1 MIINVGHVATEKF
14 YTTGV
19 SACNNQQSTS
29 VDLSSCI
36 INAASECT
44 VFVRTIIKKSDSY
57 DAMQIDRLKI
67 DTQEKYDALN
77 LQREHHKKF
86 LQAIKANSFDR
97 AMAERPENPI
107 SLSLIYSSIDSIKYN
122 TGNCADMSLILGAI
136 IAKYIPQRLTGI
148 GFSKNSVFDARISTS
163 LMYNSASG
171 GNHVVVFL
179 TFTDSKGISEYIL
192 DPWLDARIF
201 KKEESYEIYKNNSSE
216 YINENHCFEA
226 YDKYTAIMN
235 SAEYIDAI
243 TKTINLLYRVNLDEI
258 QLTNP
263 FKFI

>member
-1 MIINVGHVATEKF
+1 MNVGHVATEKF
-14 YTTGV
+14 CTTEV
-19 SACNNQQSTS
+19 SACNSQQNTS
-29 VDLSSCI
+29 IDLSSCI

-67 DTQEKYDALN
+67 DMQEKYDTLN

-97 AMAERPENPI
+97 SMIERPENPI
-107 SLSLIYSSIDSIKYN
+107 PLSLIYSSIDSIKYN

-148 GFSKNSVFDARISTS
+148 GFSKNNVFDARISTS

-171 GNHVVVFL
+171 GNHVVVLL

-201 KKEESYEIYKNNSSE
+201 KKEESYEIYKNNSNK
-216 YINENHCFEA
+216 YINENHCFEV
-226 YDKYTAIMN
+226 YDKFSAIMN
-235 SAEYIDAI
+235 SAEYIEAI
-243 TKTINLLYRVNLDEI
+243 AKAINNLYGVNLDKI

-263 FKFI
+263 FEFI

>member
-1 MIINVGHVATEKF
+1 M
-14 YTTGV
+14 YR
-19 SACNNQQSTS
+19 
-29 VDLSSCI
+29 
-36 INAASECT
+36 
-44 VFVRTIIKKSDSY
+44 FVRTIIKKSDSY

-77 LQREHHKKF
+77 FTKRTSQE
-86 LQAIKANSFDR
+86 ISANYKSKLFDR

-148 GFSKNSVFDARISTS
+148 GFSKNNVFDARISTS

-171 GNHVVVFL
+171 GNHVVVFD
-179 TFTDSKGISEYIL
+179 FYWFKRNIGIYTWPL
-192 DPWLDARIF
+192 AGCAHF
-201 KKEESYEIYKNNSSE
+201 QKEESYEIYKNNSSE

>member
-1 MIINVGHVATEKF
+1 MIMNVGHIATKNFAATE
-14 YTTGV
+14 V
-19 SACNNQQSTS
+19 STCNSQQNTSTE
-29 VDLSSCI
+29 LASCI

-44 VFVRTIIKKSDSY
+44 TFVRTIIKKSDSY
-57 DAMQIDRLKI
+57 DAMQIDKLKI
-67 DTQEKYDALN
+67 DTLDKHDELN
-77 LQREHHKKF
+77 SQREHHKKF
-86 LQAIKANSFDR
+86 LQAIKANAFDK
-97 AMAERPENPI
+97 AMIEKPENPI
-107 SLSLIYSSIDSIKYN
+107 PLSLIYSSIDSIKYN
-122 TGNCADMSLILGAI
+122 TGNCADMSLILGST

-148 GFSKNSVFDARISTS
+148 GFSKNNIFDARINTS

-171 GNHVVVFL
+171 GNHVVVLL

-201 KKEESYEIYKNNSSE
+201 KKEESYEIYKNNSNK

-226 YDKYTAIMN
+226 YDKYSAIMN
-235 SAEYIDAI
+235 SAEYIEAI
-243 TKTINLLYRVNLDEI
+243 AKTINHLYGVNLDEI

>member
-14 YTTGV
+14 DTTGV

-86 LQAIKANSFDR
+86 LQTIKANSFDR

-148 GFSKNSVFDARISTS
+148 GFSKNNVFDARISTS

-179 TFTDSKGISEYIL
+179 TLLIQKEYRNIYLTLGWMRAFSKRKSHMKFI
-192 DPWLDARIF
+192 
-201 KKEESYEIYKNNSSE
+201 
-216 YINENHCFEA
+216 
-226 YDKYTAIMN
+226 
-235 SAEYIDAI
+235 
-243 TKTINLLYRVNLDEI
+243 KTIAVNISMKIIASKHTINTLL
-258 QLTNP
+258 
-263 FKFI
+263 

>member
-14 YTTGV
+14 DTTGV

-86 LQAIKANSFDR
+86 LQTIKANSFDR
-97 AMAERPENPI
+97 AMAERPENPT

-148 GFSKNSVFDARISTS
+148 GFSKNNVFDARISTS

-171 GNHVVVFL
+171 GNPFITPLITSAYSKYPHMFTSQHQKASFNIYAEKIIMTEVVPLFNECAMPTPQQFQQIL
-179 TFTDSKGISEYIL
+179 ENIANKYIQNT
-192 DPWLDARIF
+192 P
-201 KKEESYEIYKNNSSE
+201 
-216 YINENHCFEA
+216 
-226 YDKYTAIMN
+226 
-235 SAEYIDAI
+235 
-243 TKTINLLYRVNLDEI
+243 
-258 QLTNP
+258 
-263 FKFI
+263 